1 MNKFMKNKVGITL
14 MAIGLLSMSV
24 GVFRQE
30 HKTVAKSLILYVLNA
45 LELVR

>member
-1 MNKFMKNKVGITL
+1 MNKFMKNKVGITIL

-30 HKTVAKSLILYVLNA
+30 HKTVAKEV
-45 LELVR
+45 

>member
-14 MAIGLLSMSV
+14 MVIGLLSMSV

-30 HKTVAKSLILYVLNA
+30 HKTVAKKSNIIC
-45 LELVR
+45 LECIGIG

>member
-14 MAIGLLSMSV
+14 MAIGLLYMSV

-30 HKTVAKSLILYVLNA
+30 HKTVAKKSNIIC
-45 LELVR
+45 LECIGIG

>member
-14 MAIGLLSMSV
+14 MAIGLLCMSV

-30 HKTVAKSLILYVLNA
+30 HKTVAKRSNIICV
-45 LELVR
+45 ECIGIG

>member
-30 HKTVAKSLILYVLNA
+30 HKTSNIIC
-45 LELVR
+45 LECIGIG

>member
-30 HKTVAKSLILYVLNA
+30 HKKIGRAHV
-45 LELVR
+45 